1 MPEPLVTSHATD
13 AGGHLPGPLG
23 LRLDEEFL
31 PLIALNGAAGV
42 LDAILPFGTWRET
55 SGVLYLRYAPG
66 VVLLSGPCPEGPF
79 IAVEIGHG
87 LTRFRLRGVEALH
100 FLGHYTRADLHAAHI
115 RRDRAI
121 RTRLNHYD
129 CALWWSTTR
138 DVNILVERPLAQ
150 SFVDHL
156 RQLCLRHDLADPSQ
170 TPRPVAPNAA
180 DRRG

>member
-1 MPEPLVTSHATD
+1 MREPLVASPATD

-23 LRLDEEFL
+23 LRLDEMFL
-31 PLIALNGAAGV
+31 PLTALNGAAGA

-55 SGVLYLRYAPG
+55 GGVLYLRYAPG
-66 VVLLSGPCPEGPF
+66 TVLLCGPRPEGSF

-100 FLGHYTRADLHAAHI
+100 FLGHYTRADLHAAPV
-115 RRDRAI
+115 RRDQAI
-121 RTRLNHYD
+121 RTRLNHYH